1 MAHTWGKLMQ
11 ERKTKKDAAGL
22 ATLAAAAWAA
32 AGTGGLGEKGENWG
46 QSQRARPSKSQAP
59 RWKGR
64 D

>member
-11 ERKTKKDAAGL
+11 ERKTKKGA
-22 ATLAAAAWAA
+22 AA
-32 AGTGGLGEKGENWG
+32 AGTVGLGEKGENWG
-46 QSQRARPSKSQAP
+46 QSHRARPSRSHAP